1 MSEAAPLATR
11 QVLAY
16 GALGLPLAFAALPL
30 YVHVPKLYADDL
42 GLSLGLV
49 GGILLGARVFD
60 AITDPLFGWLGDHR
74 WRRSHW
80 IVLALPLLALG
91 MLGLLA
97 PPASAGP
104 LWLLGLLVI
113 ACAGYSLASVNYQ
126 AWGAEMA
133 GRPAERTRVMASRE
147 GFGLVGVVMAA
158 ALPAWL
164 ADGSAEGLARLA
176 WGFVPLLALAAV
188 VTFLGAHPAQAASTA
203 RGAPVAALL
212 AVLRHPP
219 FARLLTLFAVGGVAA
234 SIPATTVLFFVDDVI
249 GRPDRAGMLL
259 AIYFV
264 AGALGLPL
272 WVRLADRIGKI
283 GAWMVAMGVSIV
295 AFVWAATLGEGALL
309 SFALICAL
317 SGIGLGADLALPPA
331 ILADQLGGGASGRGV
346 GACFGWWNL
355 VTKGSLA
362 LAAGVALPLLD
373 LFGYSPGA
381 REPGALLAL
390 AGVYALLPVAL
401 KTVALALAWRWR
413 HQLGA
418 LQ

>member
-1 MSEAAPLATR
+1 MSTASPLSNR

-16 GALGLPLAFAALPL
+16 GVLGLPLAFAALPL

-42 GLSLGLV
+42 GMSLSLV

-74 WRRSHW
+74 WCRRRW
-80 IVLALPLLALG
+80 IVLALPLLVLG
-91 MLGLLA
+91 MVGLLA

-104 LWLLGLLVI
+104 LWLLGLLVV

-158 ALPAWL
+158 ALPGLL
-164 ADGSAEGLARLA
+164 ADGTAEGLARLA
-176 WGFVPLLALAAV
+176 WGFVPLLALAAM
-188 VTFLGAHPAQAASTA
+188 VTFFGAGAVSASRPTRDA
-203 RGAPVAALL
+203 SVSALL
-212 AVLRHPP
+212 AVLRHAP
-219 FARLLTLFAVGGVAA
+219 FARLLTLFAVGGMAA
-234 SIPATTVLFFVDDVI
+234 SIPATTVLFFVDDLI
-249 GRPDRAGMLL
+249 GRPDRAGLFL
-259 AIYFV
+259 ALYFV

-272 WVRLADRIGKI
+272 WVRLADRIGKV
-283 GAWMVAMGVSIV
+283 GAWMVAMGVSIL
-295 AFVWAATLGEGALL
+295 AFVWAATLGEGAVL
-309 SFALICAL
+309 SFALICVL

-331 ILADQLGGGASGRGV
+331 ILADQLGGSSERGA

-355 VTKGSLA
+355 VAKGSLA
-362 LAAGVALPLLD
+362 LAAGIALPLLD
-373 LFGYSPGA
+373 LFGYAPGA
-381 REPGALLAL
+381 RDPQALWAL
-390 AGVYALLPVAL
+390 AAVYALLPVLL
-401 KTVALALAWRWR
+401 KGIALALAWRWR

-418 LQ
+418 L

>member
-1 MSEAAPLATR
+1 MSAAAPLSSR

-16 GALGLPLAFAALPL
+16 GVLGLPLAFAALPL

-42 GLSLGLV
+42 GMSLSLV

-60 AITDPLFGWLGDHR
+60 AVTDPLFGWLGDHR
-74 WRRSHW
+74 WQRSRW

-91 MLGLLA
+91 MVGLLA
-97 PPASAGP
+97 PPVSAGP
-104 LWLLGLLVI
+104 WWLLGLLVV
-113 ACAGYSLASVNYQ
+113 ACAGYSLATVNYQ

-158 ALPAWL
+158 ALPGLL
-164 ADGSAEGLARLA
+164 ADGAAEGLARLA
-176 WGFVPLLALAAV
+176 WGFVPLLALAAT
-188 VTFLGAHPAQAASTA
+188 VTFLGARASSVTPATRDAS
-203 RGAPVAALL
+203 VAALL
-212 AVLRHPP
+212 AVLRHAP

-234 SIPATTVLFFVDDVI
+234 SIPASTVLFFVDDVI
-249 GRPDRAGMLL
+249 GRPDRAGLFL

-272 WVRLADRIGKI
+272 WVRLADRIGKV
-283 GAWMVAMGVSIV
+283 GAWMVAMVVSIL
-295 AFVWAATLGEGALL
+295 AFVWAATLGDGAVL

-331 ILADQLGGGASGRGV
+331 ILADQLGGSPGRGA

-355 VTKGSLA
+355 VAKGSLA
-362 LAAGVALPLLD
+362 LAAGIALPLLD
-373 LFGYSPGA
+373 LFGYAPGA
-381 REPGALLAL
+381 RNSQALWAL
-390 AGVYALLPVAL
+390 AAVYALLPVLL
-401 KTVALALAWRWR
+401 KGVALALAWRWR

-418 LQ
+418 L